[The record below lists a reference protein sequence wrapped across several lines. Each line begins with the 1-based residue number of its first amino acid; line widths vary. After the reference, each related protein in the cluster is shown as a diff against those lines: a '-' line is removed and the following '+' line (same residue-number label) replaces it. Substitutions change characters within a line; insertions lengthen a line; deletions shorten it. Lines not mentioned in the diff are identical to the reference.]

1 MKKLIMAAIVVASLC
16 LSNAA
21 SAAGVVITTGQQGLA
36 GQSRQGGQRYRADRF
51 HPS

>member
-21 SAAGVVITTGQQGLA
+21 SAADADGTVIT
-36 GQSRQGGQRYRADRF
+36 SAD
-51 HPS
+51 HTVTIS